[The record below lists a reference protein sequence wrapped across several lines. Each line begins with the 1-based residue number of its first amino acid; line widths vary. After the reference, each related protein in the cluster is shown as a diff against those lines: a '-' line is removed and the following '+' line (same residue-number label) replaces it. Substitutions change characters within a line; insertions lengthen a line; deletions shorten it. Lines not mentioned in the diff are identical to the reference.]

1 MKKIR
6 TVITFTIIAIIL
18 FAPGVVKKFSVWGT
32 SKVANF
38 SQNVGK
44 DSAKLIQYNQFNNTT
59 LNGASILSAFAVG
72 KTNNIPVFVKTFKN
86 ANFTEYTKDKPYNIA
101 DKNNPNYIDN
111 NAKFKFTLRKS
122 TSGAVQSIQAV
133 QV

>member
-6 TVITFTIIAIIL
+6 MFIILGIVAIIL
-18 FAPGVVKKFSVWGT
+18 FVPGVVKKFSTWGT
-32 SKVANF
+32 NKVANL
-38 SQNVGK
+38 SENVGK
-44 DSAKLIQYNQFNNTT
+44 DGAKLIQYSQFNNTT

-72 KTNNIPVFVKTFKN
+72 KTNNISVFVKTFKN
-86 ANFTEYTKDKPYNIA
+86 ANFTEYTKNKPYNIT